1 MDGEWTDPQK
11 QEAFK
16 KTPIHTCS
24 PQCNPVEN
32 LWDEIREKWYPNQ
45 AFQSLQAVEDTLV
58 ETLVTLEN
66 NNERVQNITGF
77 DWVIRV
83 SRKFYNLLKLNE
95 FFEA

>member
-16 KTPIHTCS
+16 KTPIHTYS

-45 AFQSLQAVEDTLV
+45 VFQSLQAVEDTLV
-58 ETLVTLEN
+58 ETVVTGSTTSFHMHNGVLIIYLIM
-66 NNERVQNITGF
+66 RALQ
-77 DWVIRV
+77 RQL
-83 SRKFYNLLKLNE
+83 SRFYLQHV
-95 FFEA
+95 